1 MSGYSGKSVRPSE
14 ALPRCSRPCP
24 SSRRAATCAVRAWWK
39 TANWARANI
48 LETPAIVAE
57 PSRFRS
63 VPTHFAPRTGLLAF
77 VRRAVGWLASPRRR
91 PERRPGC
98 DSPPEGTGF
107 EPSVPRRERNESPLG
122 TGTVTEATKVRLEA
136 VAYLPRIE
144 GSTNVPDGR
153 GGSAAKKDQI

>member
-1 MSGYSGKSVRPSE
+1 
-14 ALPRCSRPCP
+14 L
-24 SSRRAATCAVRAWWK
+24 WWCK
-39 TANWARANI
+39 HRDWRDADPEEHDYGQT
-48 LETPAIVAE
+48 AE
-57 PSRFRS
+57 PQTSKGRQQ
-63 VPTHFAPRTGLLAF
+63 PL
-77 VRRAVGWLASPRRR
+77 
-91 PERRPGC
+91 ER
-98 DSPPEGTGF
+98 TGF